1 MSDDDIFKGLRMKGG
16 MEELMKSEEG
26 RELATKLRS
35 KLKELNDKFTGLS
48 GDEKSKF
55 LTDFREKF
63 ADSLGEL
70 PGSLNT
76 KMDDNPD
83 GAFKIREDISDFAP
97 QKYLMGYF
105 PFLVAVFVIVLVFG

>member
-1 MSDDDIFKGLRMKGG
+1 MSDDEIFKGLRMKGG

-35 KLKELNDKFTGLS
+35 KLKELNDQFTGLS
-48 GDEKSKF
+48 GDEKAKF

-63 ADSLGEL
+63 KDTLGEL
-70 PGSLNT
+70 PKSFDNKL
-76 KMDDNPD
+76 DDNSD
-83 GAFKIREDISDFAP
+83 GTFKIREDISDFAP